1 MAAWATTILYPEANV
16 TIARCVVDNEHPDND
31 RFHADCEKW
40 IGKEIKRFKSDKYVD
55 CWDVWEKKKFLS
67 GKTGAPCTIEMKKAV
82 RWKYEQEFD
91 PDFQVLGFSEE
102 EQNRAERFRVNN
114 PEVKTILPLIERGYT
129 KPACQRVI
137 VNVGIR
143 LPRMYELGFKNNNCM
158 GCVRASSPT
167 YWARVRLNFP
177 AYFTSMCELSRR
189 LNSKLITLAG
199 ERIYLDELPEDVD
212 YSAVDLDEE
221 IECGILCSGEGQ

>member
-1 MAAWATTILYPEANV
+1 
-16 TIARCVVDNEHPDND
+16 
-31 RFHADCEKW
+31 
-40 IGKEIKRFKSDKYVD
+40 
-55 CWDVWEKKKFLS
+55 
-67 GKTGAPCTIEMKKAV
+67 
-82 RWKYEQEFD
+82 
-91 PDFQVLGFSEE
+91 
-102 EQNRAERFRVNN
+102 
-114 PEVKTILPLIERGYT
+114 
-129 KPACQRVI
+129 
-137 VNVGIR
+137 
-143 LPRMYELGFKNNNCM
+143 MYELGFKNNNCM

-167 YWARVRLNFP
+167 YWARVMLNFP